1 MATPSDL
8 ELNAVPHHFIGH
20 LSVSHYYNV
29 SGYEN
34 DVLDFLKD
42 YYLTKNNCLLVGGS
56 GLYIDAVCKG
66 IDDLPDPDESL
77 REMLKDRLK
86 NEGLES
92 LKTDLKKLDPEYY
105 QIVDNQNPN
114 RILRALEICLT
125 TGKTFTQLRL
135 NAHKPRPFNILKLGL
150 NRPRHELYEQIGR
163 RVDEMIA
170 SGLVEE
176 VKSLVYHRHHNALN
190 TVGYKEIFS
199 YLDGSLSLDEA
210 VDKIKTNTRRYAK
223 RQLTW
228 FKRDPAITWFHPD
241 EVDKMLEYIESRT
254 S

>member
-1 MATPSDL
+1 M
-8 ELNAVPHHFIGH
+8 
-20 LSVSHYYNV
+20 

-66 IDDLPDPDESL
+66 IDDLPDPDDSL
-77 REMLKDRLK
+77 REMLKTKLK

-92 LKTDLKKLDPEYY
+92 LKMDLKNLDPDYY
-105 QIVDNQNPN
+105 QIVDIQNPN
-114 RILRALEICLT
+114 RILRALEVCLM

-135 NAHKPRPFNILKLGL
+135 NAHKPRPFNILKIGL
-150 NRPRHELYEQIGR
+150 NRPRHELYHQIEK
-163 RVDEMIA
+163 RVDEMIT

-176 VKSLVYHRHHNALN
+176 VKSLANHRHHNALN
-190 TVGYKEIFS
+190 TVGYKEIFN
-199 YLDGSLSLDEA
+199 YLDATISLDEA
-210 VDKIKTNTRRYAK
+210 IEKIKTNTRRYAK

-228 FKRDPAITWFHPD
+228 FKRDPAISWFHPD
-241 EVDKMLEYIESRT
+241 EVNKMLEYLKSGLPK
-254 S
+254 